1 MIFKL
6 IFLLSEK
13 CVFIKNNNNCYY
25 LVLFEKSDSM
35 RYINHFLKIY
45 FFLLINKYFQKCLL
59 PDECY
64 FWLLKFLF
72 IYFPL
77 FKLKYKK
84 SILCGQSAWKYHC
97 FINIYLY
104 IAFWY
109 LLAIKDKQVFSGADW
124 GWEASW
130 PDLFF
135 QNSVVFFSFF

>member
-97 FINIYLY
+97 FINIYFVLVKLLEMFHIIYLFALLGVSCLY
-104 IAFWY
+104 KKNFKI
-109 LLAIKDKQVFSGADW
+109 
-124 GWEASW
+124 
-130 PDLFF
+130 
-135 QNSVVFFSFF
+135 